1 MRRVFESIILILLVP
16 LILASVIEA
25 FTFVLANIVPLALN
39 WVTYGFLLYLV
50 LYVFFLQSKMDFFEI
65 FEHELAHTLVALLFF
80 KNVFYFAASNSEGR
94 VHHLG
99 SSNWFIAL
107 APYFLPVFT
116 VPVLII
122 KPFVTASIH
131 QTVDFFLG
139 LTLAFHFAALFK
151 EFSPRQPDIG
161 KTGVSYALSAII
173 PLNAFFTVLTISFAV
188 GIYAYPIDYCKKIF
202 TTSIRT
208 YQFIGQ
214 LFLNPSQAGS

>member
-1 MRRVFESIILILLVP
+1 VLVP

-25 FTFVLANIVPLALN
+25 FSFLAANFAPLLLN
-39 WVTYGFLLYLV
+39 WLTYGFILYLI
-50 LYVFFLQSKMDFFEI
+50 LYVFFLHNKIVFFEI
-65 FEHELAHTLVALLFF
+65 FEHELGHALVALLFF
-80 KNVFYFAASNSEGR
+80 RKIDIFFATSYRGLVYCPEG
-94 VHHLG
+94 VSLP
-99 SSNWFIAL
+99 IAL

-116 VPVLII
+116 LPLLLI
-122 KPFVTASIH
+122 KPFVNASVY

-151 EFSPRQPDIG
+151 EFSPRQPDIYR
-161 KTGVSYALSAII
+161 TGTSLSLFAII

-202 TTSIRT
+202 MTSIRT

-214 LFLNPSQAGS
+214 LFLNPSKAGS